1 MLDWINEVLQ
11 YNIWN
16 NDFFRLTVKSLI
28 QVLLL
33 FAAARYGFWLVTR
46 ILLKSKAIEFYDQ
59 GRRYTIIQISKYII
73 YIIVIIEALETVGVK
88 VTALLAAS
96 TALFVGLGLGLQD
109 AFKDLSSG
117 VIILMERTLSVGDI
131 IQLENQIGKVEAVG
145 LRTTTVR
152 TRDDILIILPNSKL
166 TNETVVNLTHS
177 EETTRF
183 SLTVGVAYG
192 TDSDTVKS
200 ILYNVA
206 SEHPQADKKEEP
218 SVLLKEFGDNAMIFE
233 LNFYTR
239 DLFFVEKIKRPMDL
253 STARHRIENG
263 KVGLTPVNDLE
274 IPEDAI
280 EKRQSGKKDRK
291 PRSSKPRE
299 NNVGNKKR
307 KRVSFEDEFEKG
319 I

>member
-73 YIIVIIEALETVGVK
+73 YIIVIIEALETIGVK

-239 DLFFVEKIKRPMDL
+239 DLFFVERMKSDL
-253 STARHRIENG
+253 RFSIDKAFRQNG
-263 KVGLTPVNDLE
+263 IE
-274 IPEDAI
+274 IPFPQRTVWMASNQDP
-280 EKRQSGKKDRK
+280 KKK
-291 PRSSKPRE
+291 S
-299 NNVGNKKR
+299 
-307 KRVSFEDEFEKG
+307 
-319 I
+319 

>member
-192 TDSDTVKS
+192 TDSDLVKS
-200 ILYNVA
+200 ILYTVA
-206 SEHPQADKKEEP
+206 SEHPQADNKEEP

-239 DLFFVEKIKRPMDL
+239 DLFFVERMKSDL
-253 STARHRIENG
+253 RFSIDKAFRQNG
-263 KVGLTPVNDLE
+263 IE
-274 IPEDAI
+274 IPFPQRTVWMASNQDP
-280 EKRQSGKKDRK
+280 KKK
-291 PRSSKPRE
+291 S
-299 NNVGNKKR
+299 
-307 KRVSFEDEFEKG
+307 
-319 I
+319 

>member
-200 ILYNVA
+200 ILYTVA

-239 DLFFVEKIKRPMDL
+239 DLFFVERMKSDL
-253 STARHRIENG
+253 RFSIDKAFRQNG
-263 KVGLTPVNDLE
+263 IE
-274 IPEDAI
+274 IPFPQRTVWMASN
-280 EKRQSGKKDRK
+280 QNPKKK
-291 PRSSKPRE
+291 S
-299 NNVGNKKR
+299 
-307 KRVSFEDEFEKG
+307 
-319 I
+319 

>member
-166 TNETVVNLTHS
+166 TNETVINLTHS

-192 TDSDTVKS
+192 TDSDTVKN
-200 ILYNVA
+200 ILYTVA

-239 DLFFVEKIKRPMDL
+239 DLFFVERMKSDL
-253 STARHRIENG
+253 RFSIDKAFRQNG
-263 KVGLTPVNDLE
+263 IE
-274 IPEDAI
+274 IPFPQRTVWMASNQDL
-280 EKRQSGKKDRK
+280 KKK
-291 PRSSKPRE
+291 S
-299 NNVGNKKR
+299 
-307 KRVSFEDEFEKG
+307 
-319 I
+319 

>member
-200 ILYNVA
+200 ILYTVA
-206 SEHPQADKKEEP
+206 SEHPQADNKEEP

-239 DLFFVEKIKRPMDL
+239 DLFFVERMKSDL
-253 STARHRIENG
+253 RFSIDKAFRQNG
-263 KVGLTPVNDLE
+263 IE
-274 IPEDAI
+274 IPFPQRTVWMASNQDP
-280 EKRQSGKKDRK
+280 KKK
-291 PRSSKPRE
+291 S
-299 NNVGNKKR
+299 
-307 KRVSFEDEFEKG
+307 
-319 I
+319 